1 MNRNF
6 KPHTC
11 LKIKGLCKKDWG
23 SLSEYTR
30 LRKLWLRRKRIT
42 PRKFEEFIS
51 EMPTPNKE
59 ALEYLT
65 RTYH

>member
-1 MNRNF
+1 MNKHF
-6 KPHTC
+6 KPLNC
-11 LKIKGLCKKDWG
+11 LELTGLAYG
-23 SLSEYTR
+23 SMSEYTR
-30 LRKLWLRRKRIT
+30 LRKLWLKRKRIT
-42 PRKFEEFIS
+42 PRKFEEFLS